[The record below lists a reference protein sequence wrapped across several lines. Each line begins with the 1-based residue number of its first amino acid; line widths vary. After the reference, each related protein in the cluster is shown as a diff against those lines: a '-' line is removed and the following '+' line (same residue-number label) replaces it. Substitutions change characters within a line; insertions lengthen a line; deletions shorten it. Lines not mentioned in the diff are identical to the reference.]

1 MTTPVRHFAHLAEN
15 VAGIAHAKNVPNGKT
30 VRDAGATW
38 RAGRNAANA
47 NPEAVARNAAA
58 ARNDPT
64 TIAAAKNV
72 EAVKNAVA
80 GSAAA
85 KIVAAARND
94 PPPVA
99 SAPNA
104 LVVRNVRS
112 VQTVE
117 NALNAGKAPNGLSA
131 VSVRNG
137 VDGKSAAGRK
147 SAVNANLAHAAK
159 TDPLVK
165 NVPQGRNG
173 LAKRVRRKS
182 VGLVWLRNSGK
193 FLRGKTRSA
202 TWPSRHL
209 PKIQRGVRKAVPAVH
224 ATAVVLPA
232 AGNPGRR

>member
-1 MTTPVRHFAHLAEN
+1 MTTPVRHFAHRAAN

-80 GSAAA
+80 GSAAG

-99 SAPNA
+99 NAPNA
-104 LVVRNVRS
+104 RVVRNARS
-112 VQTVE
+112 E
-117 NALNAGKAPNGLSA
+117 GNAPTARNEPNALSA
-131 VSVRNG
+131 VNVWNG
-137 VDGKSAAGRK
+137 VGGKNVAGRK

-159 TDPLVK
+159 NERLAK
-165 NVPQGRNG
+165 NVSRGKNER
-173 LAKRVRRKS
+173 AKRHRRKS
-182 VGLVWLRNSGK
+182 VGLVWLRSSGK
-193 FLRGKTRSA
+193 FLPGKTRSA
-202 TWPSRHL
+202 TWPSRHH
-209 PKIQRGVRKAVPAVH
+209 PKIRRAGRKAVPAVL
-224 ATAVVLPA
+224 AMVVVLPA